1 MSSLL
6 HYFQRLSIV
15 HARMVS
21 SSSNLSGSTIAV
33 IAIGTVLAV
42 GVVCLLLFYPQFLF
56 AWLMKSRS
64 RHRPSETQNV
74 PLKEPPLQRPGRASG
89 NNVSSNGTGDRGR
102 RRRDPAVVHDRIT
115 QPQGNQIVV
124 SRPSGSHVI
133 VNNNIHIDSNDY
145 LQPLPALNSQ
155 RNRDPAPPVVGIPPN
170 TQHVSGIRNYQFSSP
185 PNGGVPPQRRRRSEP
200 PVPPPR
206 EPAAGQP
213 NASSFW
219 NVGDWARGV
228 TSEQAPQSPARG
240 RTDSLFGRRE
250 QPPLR
255 HAEGYPMRGRAL
267 HVPGTFPEGDEVEE
281 IFQLVT
287 APARVQVLP
296 PMGTMGFGY
305 EERGKTD
312 GEGRKRKIDV
322 SAHFPSN
329 YNRTL

>member
-1 MSSLL
+1 
-6 HYFQRLSIV
+6 
-15 HARMVS
+15 MVS
-21 SSSNLSGSTIAV
+21 SSSNLSGSTIAA

-56 AWLMKSRS
+56 AWRMKSRS
-64 RHRPSETQNV
+64 RHRPSETQDV

-115 QPQGNQIVV
+115 QPQGNHIVV
-124 SRPSGSHVI
+124 SRPSRSHVI
-133 VNNNIHIDSNDY
+133 VNNNIYINSNDY

-170 TQHVSGIRNYQFSSP
+170 TQHLSGIRNYQFSSP

-255 HAEGYPMRGRAL
+255 HAEGSPTRGRAL
-267 HVPGTFPEGDEVEE
+267 HVPGTFPEDDEVEK

-287 APARVQVLP
+287 APARVHVP
-296 PMGTMGFGY
+296 SAPTHGDNGFWV
-305 EERGKTD
+305 RGAR
-312 GEGRKRKIDV
+312 E
-322 SAHFPSN
+322 
-329 YNRTL
+329 NRWRRQEKDDRRRCTFSITL